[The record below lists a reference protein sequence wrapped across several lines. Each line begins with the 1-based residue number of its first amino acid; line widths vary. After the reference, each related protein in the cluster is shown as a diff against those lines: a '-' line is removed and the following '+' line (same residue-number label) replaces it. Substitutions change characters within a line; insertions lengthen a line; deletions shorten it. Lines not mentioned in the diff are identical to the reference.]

1 MNEPNW
7 INTLKPLKPLL
18 TVGLLIVGTVLIVAT
33 ATALGERVASRFG
46 DGGSD
51 TAIDVEP
58 GIDVT
63 VDIPE
68 GASAARIGEIL
79 ASAGVVRSST
89 LFEAAVRAGGVAA
102 TLRAGTYDLVTLMDM
117 DLVIETLQRGPTVRV
132 FDITVVEG
140 LRVTEILDVLANVTG
155 IPRGDFEAA
164 LITGAVKTNI
174 REIPEDSQLSDWEGL
189 LFPDTYRFSQSATA
203 EDILARLALTMER
216 RMAAV
221 NWGDLEALG
230 FSQYEGIIIASIIES
245 EVRIPEE
252 RPLVSSVIQNR
263 LATDGLLEI
272 DATVLYGLGTR
283 DVAEFDRS
291 IDSPYNTYLY
301 RRLPPTPIA
310 VPGLASLQA
319 AAAPADSEFF
329 FYVLSST
336 DGSHTFSVTFEE
348 HQEAIAKARADGVLP

>member
-1 MNEPNW
+1 MNEQNW
-7 INTLKPLKPLL
+7 IKSFKPLM
-18 TVGLLIVGTVLIVAT
+18 TVGLVVLATVLIVVS
-33 ATALGERVASRFG
+33 ATALGESVANRFG
-46 DGGSD
+46 DGVSG
-51 TAIDVEP
+51 TASDVEP

-68 GASAARIGEIL
+68 GSSAARIGEIL
-79 ASAGVVRSST
+79 AEAGVVRSST
-89 LFEAAVRAGGVAA
+89 LFEAAVRTAGVEA
-102 TLRAGTYDLVTLMDM
+102 TLRAGSYDLVTQMDM

-140 LRVTEILDVLANVTG
+140 LRVTEILDVLSSATGLLRGEFEIALTSGVIKTG
-155 IPRGDFEAA
+155 I
-164 LITGAVKTNI
+164 
-174 REIPEDSQLSDWEGL
+174 REMPDNPELSDWEGL
-189 LFPDTYRFSQSATA
+189 LFPDTYRFSQNATA
-203 EDILARLALTMER
+203 ADILARLALTMER

-245 EVRIPEE
+245 EVRVAEE

-263 LATDGLLEI
+263 LGSEGFLEI
-272 DATVLYGLGTR
+272 DATVLYALGTR
-283 DVAEFDRS
+283 DVAQFDRS
-291 IDSPYNTYLY
+291 FDSPYNTYRY
-301 RRLPPTPIA
+301 EGLPPTPIA

-319 AAAPADSEFF
+319 AAAPAETEFF

-348 HQEAIAKARADGVLP
+348 HQAAIAKARADGVLP